1 VIFLYLYTMRESF
14 IVVWMVIGLLQLA
27 KLSKKKKGISPLQ
40 RSKKLLEE
48 QGYLVAIVE
57 RWNPWAKVRQDLF
70 GILDLLCVGNGVTL
84 GVQVTTLGH
93 KQEHIDKMMA
103 HPNLQRILDVWEV
116 KLHSWRKLKDGW
128 KVDIKDF

>member
-1 VIFLYLYTMRESF
+1 MK
-14 IVVWMVIGLLQLA
+14 A
-27 KLSKKKKGISPLQ
+27 KLRKKKGVSPLQ
-40 RSKKLLEE
+40 RSKKYLEE
-48 QGYLVAIVE
+48 AGFTVAIVE

-70 GILDLLCVGNGVTL
+70 GILDLLAISHLGTL
-84 GVQVTTLGH
+84 GVQVTTMGH